1 VLTRHRRAIV
11 LIAAVAAAGVC
22 APGCGRRNDTQ
33 APLQMRIGVGL
44 PPRLA
49 GAPSSGAGTFI
60 QLLTSESW
68 LTNRP
73 DGRQSERIAT
83 GWKWDESG
91 TTLRLTLRR
100 DVFFHDG
107 TQLTPQIAAQSLR
120 KAAENVQEAL
130 SFKSISAVTPSGDD
144 GVEIK
149 LKERNSFLL
158 SDIAAVLVVKP
169 ERPEIGTGPF
179 QIVSQDDQG
188 AILRAF
194 PKYFRGRP
202 GVSEIDVRNYPTQRK
217 AWASLMRDE
226 IDMLHEVSRDAA
238 EFVEAETTVN
248 TYSFPRA
255 YYIPL
260 VFNVRHPILK
270 NPEVRKAINE
280 AIDKAALVRDGMN
293 GRGRPAD
300 GPVPPEHWAYSPPA
314 EPFVF
319 NPMAARHR
327 LDAAGLKE
335 HAPAGRSGPGRFS
348 FTCLVFSGD
357 TRFERLAVLVQK
369 QLADVGVDMTL
380 EPLSQKALVTRLGKG
395 DFDAFLFELAGRSL
409 SWAYEWWHHSPEG
422 RFNSGYRAADAVLER
437 IRDARSD
444 DEVRAGVAELARIL
458 HDDPP
463 AVFLA
468 WQSTTRAVST
478 KFDVAAEPKRD
489 ILTNLWQWR
498 PATSTRQ
505 ARR

>member
-1 VLTRHRRAIV
+1 
-11 LIAAVAAAGVC
+11 
-22 APGCGRRNDTQ
+22 
-33 APLQMRIGVGL
+33 MRIGIGV
-44 PPRLA
+44 PPKGS
-49 GAPSSGAGTFI
+49 GAPGSGAATFVK
-60 QLLTSESW
+60 LLISEPW

-83 GWKWDESG
+83 GWKWDEDG
-91 TTLRLTLRR
+91 TTLRLTVRR

-107 TQLTPQIAAQSLR
+107 TRLTPEIAAQALR
-120 KAAENVQEAL
+120 KSVRNAAQEAL
-130 SFKSISAVTPSGDD
+130 SLASISTVAPSGEDA
-144 GVEIK
+144 VEIK
-149 LKERNSFLL
+149 LKERNSFLVPDL
-158 SDIAAVLVVKP
+158 ATVLVVKP
-169 ERPEIGTGPF
+169 DRPEIGTGPF
-179 QIVSQDDQG
+179 EIVSQDDQG
-188 AILRAF
+188 ANLSAF
-194 PKYFRGRP
+194 GRYFRGAP
-202 GVSEIDVRNYPTQRK
+202 GISEIDVRNYPTQRM
-217 AWASLMRDE
+217 AWAALMRDE

-248 TYSFPRA
+248 TYSFPRTF
-255 YYIPL
+255 YIPL

-300 GPVPPEHWAYSPPA
+300 GPVLPEHWAYSPPA

-335 HAPAGRSGPGRFS
+335 HAPSGRSGPGRFS

-380 EPLSQKALVTRLGKG
+380 EPLSQKELVTRLGKG

-409 SWAYEWWHHSPEG
+409 SWAYEWWHYNPEG
-422 RFNSGYRAADAVLER
+422 RFNSGYKAADAVLEK
-437 IRDARSD
+437 IRGARTD
-444 DEVRAGVAELARIL
+444 DEIRVGVAQLARIL

-463 AVFLA
+463 AAFLA
-468 WQSTTRAVST
+468 WQSTARAVST
-478 KFDVAAEPKRD
+478 KFDVAPEPNRD
-489 ILTNLWQWR
+489 ILANLWQWR
-498 PATSTRQ
+498 PATAAKQ
-505 ARR
+505 ALR

>member
-1 VLTRHRRAIV
+1 VLPLHRRLLVPIV
-11 LIAAVAAAGVC
+11 VVATAGVC
-22 APGCGRRNDTQ
+22 APGCARGDQ
-33 APLQMRIGVGL
+33 ASAAPSKIRIGIGS
-44 PPRLA
+44 PPL
-49 GAPSSGAGTFI
+49 GAPKSGASTVI
-60 QLLTSESW
+60 KSLMSEPW

-73 DGRQSERIAT
+73 DGRQSERLAT
-83 GWKWDESG
+83 GWKWDEAG

-100 DVFFHDG
+100 GVFFHDG
-107 TQLTPQIAAQSLR
+107 TQLTPQIAAQALR
-120 KAAENVQEAL
+120 KTVENAQQEAL
-130 SFKSISAVTPSGDD
+130 SFASISAVTPSGDD
-144 GVEIK
+144 AVEIK

-158 SDIAAVLVVKP
+158 PDLTAVLVVKP
-169 ERPEIGTGPF
+169 DREEIGTGPF

-188 AILRAF
+188 AKLSAF
-194 PKYFRGRP
+194 GRYFRGRP
-202 GVSEIDVRNYPTQRK
+202 GISEIDVANYPTQRK
-217 AWASLMRDE
+217 AWAALMRGDV
-226 IDMLHEVSRDAA
+226 DMLYEVSRDAA

-300 GPVPPEHWAYSPPA
+300 GPVSPEHWAYSPPA

-380 EPLSQKALVTRLGKG
+380 EPLSQKELVTRLGKG

-409 SWAYEWWHHSPEG
+409 SWAYEWWHYNPEG
-422 RFNSGYRAADAVLER
+422 RFNSGYKSADAVLER
-437 IRDARSD
+437 IRGARSD
-444 DEVRAGVAELARIL
+444 DEVRVGVAELARVL

-463 AVFLA
+463 AAFLA

-498 PATSTRQ
+498 PATATKQ
-505 ARR
+505 ASR